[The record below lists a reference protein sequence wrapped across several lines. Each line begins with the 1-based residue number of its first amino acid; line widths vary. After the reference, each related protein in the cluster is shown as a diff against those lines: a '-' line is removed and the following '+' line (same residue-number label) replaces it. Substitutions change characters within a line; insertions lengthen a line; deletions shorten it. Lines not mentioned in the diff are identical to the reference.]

1 MLLVRRCNSNIKHQ
15 VTCFRESVSCP
26 LTQPKEYSTA
36 DHGNQWTTIYQFP
49 YIRFVAALNKIK
61 LYQFGITG
69 TSLPATYALETS
81 GYLTDTLPIVAAVG
95 MIYYVYY
102 ILLSV

>member
-1 MLLVRRCNSNIKHQ
+1 MLLVRSCNANVKHC
-15 VTCFRESVSCP
+15 VTCFRKSVSIP

-36 DHGNQWTTIYQFP
+36 DQGRHWTTIYQFP

-81 GYLTDTLPIVAAVG
+81 GYLTDTVPIVAAIG
-95 MIYYVYY
+95 MIFE
-102 ILLSV
+102 LSSF